1 MNSFQYWKRFV
12 FFGSFLIIL
21 SFFVTSAHSLAIQ
34 SKSISSTIHR
44 LPVAPSDGKIT
55 LAQTEAK
62 PLVSDPS
69 GSADPG
75 VLIFGPV
82 TVQREK
88 GKPETKSFSFTV
100 SDANGPFLFHVA
112 NGTPEG
118 TRRVSSGVVKLN
130 GKEIFRP
137 SEFSQK
143 VADLDRQVTLISGE
157 NLIEVRLRSA
167 PGASITLEIHRL
179 DQRTCPI
186 FGPKTFVRKKGKPV
200 EETLVFESDP
210 ELLGPFTMNLMSG
223 DASGSHRVDSAVIKL
238 NGDVIFDPSSFN
250 EQIGFLSQ
258 AVSLQSTNSLSV
270 ELRGKPGDLL
280 TIEIMGEDNIAP
292 SVTITNPSDG
302 AVFDASPI
310 SVSGVVDDPTSTVT
324 VNGITASV
332 GSDGSFTVDGIAL
345 VEGLD
350 PIKAIAADPC
360 GNQGEDQILVY
371 LRTVPQGP
379 QLVLCA
385 VKIEPQLMTM
395 EDEECKQQVFTFGL
409 GTVNGRTDDTAVS
422 VTFNGVLLPDG
433 QEIFEQGPIQWAL
446 RQGPE
451 FNVDLWLPEDG
462 IYPFTA
468 VATDANGN
476 RTKAT
481 VTFIRDTVPPNLTIT
496 SPPEGLVTNSPTIT
510 ITGTVDD
517 PEAIVID
524 GYGMEIPVVNGTF
537 TTQATLEEGQWNFIW
552 IGAIDPAGNLADAWF
567 QITLDTIPPQINIT
581 HPTEGMAVNSPT
593 LNVTG
598 TIIDQNIDAVTVEVN
613 SGPPQLLALTGNNFG
628 GTVSLSAGSNTLA
641 FHAADK
647 AGNTGSLTSSVLLDL
662 ELPTVAITA
671 PQVGG
676 VISGVVTVTAEAS
689 DTASGITSVTL
700 YVDAQAHATLNQ
712 PPFNFTLDTSTF
724 TSGTHTLTVRAKDKA
739 ENESEASVSVAI
751 DNASPVV
758 AITAPLSGVVVSGLI
773 TVSVQASDP
782 ISGIASV
789 SLYVDGQLQATQTLP
804 PFNLPLNTLPFASG
818 THTITAK
825 AVDNKGN
832 QAEASILLV
841 FDHTPPVVSITS
853 PASGATVSG
862 TIAVTVEASDSISG
876 VASVTLSV
884 NSQPYSTLSQPPF
897 NFTVDTSGFVAGSY
911 TVTAR
916 AIDRVEN
923 QAEASITILVSAFR
937 IEIISPVNGAAI
949 NKSNTI
955 VYGKIYGQ
963 TGETG
968 VVVNGVLAEVQGSDF
983 AAIVPL
989 QVGESILTAVAT
1001 TSDGF
1006 QVQTCVTINTASQ
1019 QETVRLTVY
1028 PSSGI
1033 LMPPANTLDVTF
1045 EAEAY
1050 LPNPVASYS
1059 WDFNGDGTPEITG
1072 ASSKVAAQYQNP
1084 GLYFPRVTVSDGQ
1097 GNTYTETTTVNVLS
1111 REEMDGL
1118 LRSKWEGMKVA
1129 LGQGNI
1135 SEALNY
1141 FIEDSRDGYG
1151 EIFELLASQLPGL
1164 VPSMR
1169 EINMVEIKGN
1179 SAEYYIKRFQRG
1191 LDVSYFIYFMKNENG
1206 IWRISSF

>member
-1 MNSFQYWKRFV
+1 MMNSFQYWKRFV

-21 SFFVTSAHSLAIQ
+21 SFFVTPAHSLAIQ

-82 TVQREK
+82 TVQRGK

-332 GSDGSFTVDGIAL
+332 GSGGSFTVDGIAL
-345 VEGLD
+345 VEGQN

-379 QLVLCA
+379 QLTLCA
-385 VKIEPQLMTM
+385 IRIVPTFAGPEG
-395 EDEECKQQVFTFGL
+395 ENCDQQVFASYFGSI
-409 GTVNGRTDDTAVS
+409 NGYTDETAVS
-422 VTFNGVLLPDG
+422 VTLNGVLLPDG
-433 QEIFEQGPIQWAL
+433 IEITDQGAILWAL
-446 RQGPE
+446 REGTYFYADVRIPE
-451 FNVDLWLPEDG
+451 VDG
-462 IYPFTA
+462 VHPFIA
-468 VATDANGN
+468 VATDANGR
-476 RTKAT
+476 RTEAT
-481 VTFIRDTVPPNLTIT
+481 VSFIRDTVPPQLTVT
-496 SPPEGLVTNSPTIT
+496 SPSDGLVTNNSTLT

-517 PEAIVID
+517 PQAIVSI
-524 GYGMEIPVVNGTF
+524 GWNGTEIPVVNGTF
-537 TTQATLEEGQWNFIW
+537 TTQVTLEEGLNYIEVS
-552 IGAIDPAGNLADAWF
+552 AMDPASNFSYVDL
-567 QITLDTIPPQINIT
+567 QVTLDTIPPQINIT
-581 HPTEGMAVNSPT
+581 NPAEGMAVNSPT
-593 LNVTG
+593 LNVAG
-598 TIIDQNIDAVTVEVN
+598 AIVDENISTVAVGVN
-613 SGPPQLLALTGNNFG
+613 NGSPQALTLTGNNFSG
-628 GTVSLSAGSNTLA
+628 AVTLAPGSNTLT
-641 FHAADK
+641 FRAADK
-647 AGNTGSLTSSVLLDL
+647 AGNTGSALSSVLLDV
-662 ELPTVAITA
+662 ELPAVAITS
-671 PQVGG
+671 PQLGSI
-676 VISGVVTVTAEAS
+676 ISGMVTVTAEAN
-689 DTASGITSVTL
+689 DTVSGIGSLTL
-700 YVDAQAHATLNQ
+700 YVDGQAQTTLNQ
-712 PPFNFTLDTSTF
+712 PPFNFTLDTSAIA
-724 TSGTHTLTVRAKDKA
+724 SGPHTIAVRARDRA
-739 ENESEASVSVAI
+739 GNESEASVSITI
-751 DNASPVV
+751 DITPPVI

-773 TVSVQASDP
+773 TVSIQAGDA

-789 SLYVDGQLQATQTLP
+789 SLYVDGQLQATRAQP

-825 AVDNKGN
+825 AVDN
-832 QAEASILLV
+832 
-841 FDHTPPVVSITS
+841 
-853 PASGATVSG
+853 
-862 TIAVTVEASDSISG
+862 
-876 VASVTLSV
+876 
-884 NSQPYSTLSQPPF
+884 
-897 NFTVDTSGFVAGSY
+897 
-911 TVTAR
+911 
-916 AIDRVEN
+916 
-923 QAEASITILVSAFR
+923 
-937 IEIISPVNGAAI
+937 
-949 NKSNTI
+949 
-955 VYGKIYGQ
+955 
-963 TGETG
+963 
-968 VVVNGVLAEVQGSDF
+968 
-983 AAIVPL
+983 
-989 QVGESILTAVAT
+989 
-1001 TSDGF
+1001 
-1006 QVQTCVTINTASQ
+1006 
-1019 QETVRLTVY
+1019 
-1028 PSSGI
+1028 
-1033 LMPPANTLDVTF
+1033 
-1045 EAEAY
+1045 
-1050 LPNPVASYS
+1050 
-1059 WDFNGDGTPEITG
+1059 
-1072 ASSKVAAQYQNP
+1072 
-1084 GLYFPRVTVSDGQ
+1084 
-1097 GNTYTETTTVNVLS
+1097 
-1111 REEMDGL
+1111 
-1118 LRSKWEGMKVA
+1118 
-1129 LGQGNI
+1129 
-1135 SEALNY
+1135 
-1141 FIEDSRDGYG
+1141 
-1151 EIFELLASQLPGL
+1151 
-1164 VPSMR
+1164 
-1169 EINMVEIKGN
+1169 
-1179 SAEYYIKRFQRG
+1179 
-1191 LDVSYFIYFMKNENG
+1191 
-1206 IWRISSF
+1206 